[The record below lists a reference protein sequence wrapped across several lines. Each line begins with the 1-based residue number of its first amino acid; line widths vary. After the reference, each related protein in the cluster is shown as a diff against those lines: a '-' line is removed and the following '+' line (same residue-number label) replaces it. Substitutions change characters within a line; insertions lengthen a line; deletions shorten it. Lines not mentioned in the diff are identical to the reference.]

1 MFLSEKHIYLL
12 PEDKKNML
20 QCINLTKY
28 FGGLCAVRNVSF
40 EVKEKEIV
48 GLIGPNG
55 SGKTTLFNL
64 ICGVYKL
71 SAGRIKFL
79 GKDITNLLPN
89 EICKLGIAR
98 TFQIP
103 KPFPNLSVKQNV
115 IVGACLRK
123 DLKDVAEEAEYWLQ
137 FVGLADKKE
146 VLAKNLNLVQ
156 VKLLELARALATRP
170 KLLLI
175 DEIASGLTSS
185 EIEILI
191 KKIMELRDEHGVTI
205 LWIEHVMKAIMRVAE
220 RIIALHQG
228 EKIAEGRPEEVI
240 VDPRLV
246 EAYLGGASE

>member
-1 MFLSEKHIYLL
+1 
-12 PEDKKNML
+12 ML
-20 QCINLTKY
+20 QCIDVTKY
-28 FGGLCAVRNVSF
+28 FGGLCAVRNVSL
-40 EVKEKEIV
+40 EIKEKEVV

-71 SAGRIKFL
+71 SSGQIKFL
-79 GKDITNLLPN
+79 GKDVTNLLPH

-123 DLKDVAEEAEYWLQ
+123 DLKDSAEEAEYWLQ
-137 FVGLADKKE
+137 FAGLADKKN

-170 KLLLI
+170 KLLLL

-185 EIEILI
+185 EIEMII
-191 KKIMELRDEHGVTI
+191 KKIMELRDELGITI
-205 LWIEHVMKAIMRVAE
+205 FWIEHVMKAIMRAAE
-220 RIIALHQG
+220 RIVVLHQG
-228 EKIAEGRPEEVI
+228 EKIAEGRPEEITKDLRV
-240 VDPRLV
+240 V
-246 EAYLGGASE
+246 EAYLGGVSE